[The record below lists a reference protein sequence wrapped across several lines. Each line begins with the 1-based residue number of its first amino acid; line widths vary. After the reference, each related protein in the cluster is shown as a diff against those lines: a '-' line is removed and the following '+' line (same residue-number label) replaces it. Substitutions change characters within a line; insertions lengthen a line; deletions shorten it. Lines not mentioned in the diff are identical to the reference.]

1 MRGEEMTGLSG
12 TAQVV
17 FSLPC
22 VFILIQ
28 KLNLPMVVQTE
39 ASNTLFMYVL
49 CIFSKYEM
57 TLYNLHPKKINSE
70 DHKQTPNQI
79 DGPFNDL
86 QKYVKQTFILHCN
99 CPHGGTAKYTQNKE

>member
-39 ASNTLFMYVL
+39 A
-49 CIFSKYEM
+49 E
-57 TLYNLHPKKINSE
+57 
-70 DHKQTPNQI
+70 PN
-79 DGPFNDL
+79 
-86 QKYVKQTFILHCN
+86 
-99 CPHGGTAKYTQNKE
+99 